1 MNFWWAKNRFAEI
14 PLSAPFSF
22 SLLFQFLVLSF
33 SLFSS
38 FFFFISWRFIYGDAG
53 PNGEKTVVI
62 SKKTSNRT
70 RRFFLFWFFMHC
82 EKNPAK
88 SNSQFSENLEIG
100 TTVKQEEVNS
110 KQTLGEF
117 LLMTQ
122 KREQQF
128 GSVQAHPSFQTQT
141 NKQTTK
147 DNNFKTLTWL
157 LFGSKQQQHR
167 HRQQSLNSSH
177 SHLLFDRNGSVSCGC
192 RRPRVGSRT
201 KTFFSQQ

>member
-1 MNFWWAKNRFAEI
+1 MQKFLYPRFR
-14 PLSAPFSF
+14 SFQFFSSF
-22 SLLFQFLVLSF
+22 SVSCFVFL
-33 SLFSS
+33 S
-38 FFFFISWRFIYGDAG
+38 FFFF
-53 PNGEKTVVI
+53 
-62 SKKTSNRT
+62 
-70 RRFFLFWFFMHC
+70 FFLFLFLGDLFTVMPVPTERRLLSFQKKLQIAQDVFFILFFMHC
-82 EKNPAK
+82 EKKPAK
-88 SNSQFSENLEIG
+88 SKSQFSENLEIG
-100 TTVKQEEVNS
+100 PTVKQQEVNS

-157 LFGSKQQQHR
+157 LFGSKQQHR

>member
-1 MNFWWAKNRFAEI
+1 MQKFLYPLLSVFLFFFSFLFCLSLFFLLSSFLFLGDLFTVMPVPTERRLLSFQKNFKSHKTGFFILFFLCTVKKNRQSRNHNFPKILKLER
-14 PLSAPFSF
+14 LSNNKKSIQNR
-22 SLLFQFLVLSF
+22 LLV
-33 SLFSS
+33 
-38 FFFFISWRFIYGDAG
+38 R
-53 PNGEKTVVI
+53 
-62 SKKTSNRT
+62 
-70 RRFFLFWFFMHC
+70 
-82 EKNPAK
+82 
-88 SNSQFSENLEIG
+88 
-100 TTVKQEEVNS
+100 
-110 KQTLGEF
+110 F

-157 LFGSKQQQHR
+157 LFGSKQQHR